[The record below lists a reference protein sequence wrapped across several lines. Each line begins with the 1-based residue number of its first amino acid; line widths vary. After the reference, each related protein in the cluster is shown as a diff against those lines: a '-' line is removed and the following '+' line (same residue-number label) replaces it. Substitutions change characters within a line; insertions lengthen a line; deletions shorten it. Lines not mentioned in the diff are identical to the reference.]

1 MTGKKIIKVP
11 FEKVKRNGEFYA
23 CPEGQRTKF
32 LKLSAEYQIKFS
44 ENIFIPSNCVC
55 LSLGD
60 LYFFNYEDIVEIKE
74 EEIPEAEIE

>member
-32 LKLSAEYQIKFS
+32 LKLSAEYQIRN
-44 ENIFIPSNCVC
+44 ENTCWLSNCVS

-60 LYFFNYEDIVEIKE
+60 LCFFKFADIVEIEE